1 MKYWLFKCWLILI
14 TLNPSISYS
23 SNFKLYERKKL
34 LYKTNHLI
42 QRITRQHEEFQ
53 FLHTVLPYFS
63 YTNRNPVVSLFKV
76 IRDICKYK
84 RYCKIN
90 PFFSTL
96 QVVPVMPPCVTSA
109 MSVGNLNQ
117 IRDGNGTSAVSQ
129 SNNNNNSINSGNIN
143 NINNNNNNRV
153 SSAVSAG
160 NVSKIHTAKVTG
172 ELNVLSMMCFLR
184 VFMCAISAF

>member
-1 MKYWLFKCWLILI
+1 MKNFNFYTPCYHIFRTPIEIQLYLSLKWLEIFG
-14 TLNPSISYS
+14 
-23 SNFKLYERKKL
+23 
-34 LYKTNHLI
+34 
-42 QRITRQHEEFQ
+42 
-53 FLHTVLPYFS
+53 
-63 YTNRNPVVSLFKV
+63 
-76 IRDICKYK
+76 
-84 RYCKIN
+84 KIN

-160 NVSKIHTAKVTG
+160 NVSKIHTTKVTG
-172 ELNVLSMMCFLR
+172 ELNVLSMMCFCVCL
-184 VFMCAISAF
+184 CAQYLLFNYEFNTRW